1 MQLLR
6 NAIQTPDGT
15 ILESH
20 HQHDCHTHV
29 DTINGKEYMVD
40 GGLYYLRVSADSDC
54 KSLSLTTEDF
64 HKDVREGFSWGTYGI
79 KGDQPLKYVFLK
91 DMDTAHIEAIL
102 ETQKRI
108 PEYIR
113 DVFKNELEWRGK

>member
-1 MQLLR
+1 MPLLR

-20 HQHDCHTHV
+20 HQHDYQTHV

-40 GGLYYLRVSADSDC
+40 GGLSYLRVSADNEYMD
-54 KSLSLTTEDF
+54 LTLTTEDL
-64 HKDVREGFSWGTYGI
+64 HEDIREGFSWGTYGI

-91 DMDTAHIEAIL
+91 NMDTSHIEAIL
-102 ETQKRI
+102 ETQKRV
-108 PEYIR
+108 PEYMR
-113 DVFKNELEWRGK
+113 DVFKDELEWRSK